1 MGARGW
7 DRMLQEVLLGQEDG
21 RWRMCC
27 GCVMLNMTSR
37 EQAEPVRREF
47 FRWYPTHRVAVA
59 EMPLRR
65 GETVELLKPM
75 GMQRRRF
82 RTLYRLSLD
91 WQRHGEPSDAEELE
105 RGYYGMGAYG
115 ADSWRVFVEGR
126 ENVDPGDGA
135 LREHLG
141 LD

>member
-1 MGARGW
+1 
-7 DRMLQEVLLGQEDG
+7 MLQEVLLGQRDG

-37 EQAEPVRREF
+37 EQVEPVRREF
-47 FRWYPTHRVAVA
+47 FRWYPDHGTLLA
-59 EMPLRR
+59 EMPHRR
-65 GETVELLKPM
+65 GETVELLEPM
-75 GMQRRRF
+75 GMQRRRA

-91 WQRHGEPSDAEELE
+91 WRRNGEPSSASEL
-105 RGYYGMGAYG
+105 RSDYHGMGAYA

-126 ENVDPGDGA
+126 DDVDPGDGA

>member
-1 MGARGW
+1 
-7 DRMLQEVLLGQEDG
+7 MLQEVLLEQPDG

-47 FRWYPTHRVAVA
+47 FRWYPTHRAA
-59 EMPLRR
+59 ATEMPLRR
-65 GETVELLKPM
+65 GETVELLEAM

-91 WQRHGEPSDAEELE
+91 WQRLGEPSGAGELASE
-105 RGYYGMGAYG
+105 YYGMGRYAG
-115 ADSWRVFVEGR
+115 NSWRVFVEGR
-126 ENVDPGDGA
+126 KDVDPGDGA
-135 LREHLG
+135 LREHMG